1 MQIERKLS
9 HDEWALS
16 RSEILEA
23 MGDALTHHSE
33 GDPLIREV
41 DALYAEAVSCAL
53 PRYTYLFV
61 PGTLDRTAATLT
73 LGAERKSLFQVGK
86 IIAHQL
92 QDATLFL
99 IFTATVGEEFD
110 LWMEQLKREGD
121 MLKVYIADAI
131 GSALV
136 EKVADLMEA
145 DLQSRLD
152 SVDLHHTLRFSPGY
166 CGWHLSGQKELFS
179 LFPSSTP
186 CGIRL
191 TESCLMLPIKSVS
204 GVIGVGKE
212 VKPQQYSCGL
222 CDYAMCY
229 KRRQHAKN

>member
-9 HDEWALS
+9 REEWSLT

-23 MGDALTHHSE
+23 MGDALPHHGDE
-33 GDPLIREV
+33 DPLVREV
-41 DALYAEAVSCAL
+41 DALYAEAASCAL
-53 PRYTYLFV
+53 PCYTYLFV
-61 PGTLDRTAATLT
+61 PGSLDRVAATLT
-73 LGAERKSLFQVGK
+73 LGGERTSPFQVGK

-92 QDATLFL
+92 ADASLFL

-145 DLQSRLD
+145 DLQRRLD
-152 SVDLHHTLRFSPGY
+152 SADLRHTLRFSPGY
-166 CGWHLSGQKELFS
+166 CGWHLSEQKKLFS
-179 LFPSSTP
+179 LFPSPTP

-204 GVIGVGKE
+204 GVIGVGKD

-229 KRRQHAKN
+229 KRKVKT